1 MKFLRLVLNMLS
13 KLKIN
18 CIYEKNGCKE
28 ILFIGSLESHEKTCQ
43 FEKRI
48 CVLCACEELKGHN
61 CIESLLNKNKELVE
75 KVEILE
81 KNLSSSLKHNITLT
95 KNIEKMN
102 SELEKI
108 SKELA
113 EIRKKPENKM
123 KYEIDYVSKKAETHK
138 EREVDLP
145 LPSSSSKVYFK
156 HYL

>member
-1 MKFLRLVLNMLS
+1 MLS

-28 ILFIGSLESHEKTCQ
+28 ILSIDSLESHEKTCR
-43 FEKRI
+43 FEKGI
-48 CVLCACEELKGHN
+48 CALCACEKLKGHN
-61 CIESLLNKNKELVE
+61 CIESLLKKNKELVE

-95 KNIEKMN
+95 ENIGKKN

-113 EIRKKPENKM
+113 QIHKKPENKK
-123 KYEIDYVSKKAETHK
+123 KYDVSEKAETHR
-138 EREVDLP
+138 ERKVDLP

-156 HYL
+156 HYF